1 MHFFASRGICSGDL
15 SKERVIPRHGC
26 LLLALPITAT
36 LSALS
41 PIGATAEASS
51 LATETAGYE
60 VSNAFTIDSQNHSM
74 SPTEGARTGDLLWI
88 RPLRLNA
95 DEYLVLQRC
104 KSADCADAQ
113 VVRAWNAYGAMGP
126 LPILSNKIRMDAGAT
141 YLIWMQR
148 IAIKGGGT
156 FPKFQSVSAPLTFLP
171 SGSDKLFAAADLEG
185 ARRRGPTP
193 IAKARQ
199 EGRSFVATFQG
210 GSVVRMQML
219 RAGSDP
225 PA

>member
-1 MHFFASRGICSGDL
+1 M
-15 SKERVIPRHGC
+15 PRHGR
-26 LLLALPITAT
+26 LLRGVLIIAT
-36 LSALS
+36 LSVVSQMGAALETPS
-41 PIGATAEASS
+41 FATQ
-51 LATETAGYE
+51 TAGYE
-60 VSNAFTIDSQNHSM
+60 ISNAFAIDPQNHSVV
-74 SPTEGARTGDLLWI
+74 SPPEGARAGDLLWI

-104 KSADCADAQ
+104 RSADCSDAQ

-126 LPILSNKIRMDAGAT
+126 LPILSNKVRVEAGAT
-141 YLIWMQR
+141 YMIWMQR

-156 FPKFQSVSAPLTFLP
+156 FPQFQSASPPLAFSP
-171 SGSDKLFAAADLEG
+171 SGPDRLFAAADLEG

-193 IAKARQ
+193 IAKVNQ

-219 RAGSDP
+219 RAGTDNS
-225 PA
+225 AH